1 MLFRKRIRVPRALIE
16 DYRSALMSGINRAPE
31 DERSLYEIHL
41 SALNDLEK
49 LLVSRARVEEIA
61 IEIWRERRSYGWSYL
76 SGTYGSLVEGQF
88 HELATLI
95 ESQIF
100 RIKGKDWY
108 YSL

>member
-1 MLFRKRIRVPRALIE
+1 M
-16 DYRSALMSGINRAPE
+16 NRAPE

-41 SALNDLEK
+41 SALNDLER
-49 LLVSRARVEEIA
+49 LLVSRAGVEEIA

-76 SGTYGSLVEGQF
+76 SGPCGSFVEGQF

-95 ESQIF
+95 ETQIF
-100 RIKGKDWY
+100 KIKGKEWY